1 MDLMTLIAAL
11 KVDDS
16 EFNKGIRKAERNG
29 KKFSDKFE
37 KFTGKARKL
46 LVGAFSAVAVKKAID
61 GVLGFANSISSLG
74 DQIDK
79 QSQVL
84 GMSRQR
90 YQEWDYILSQTGGN
104 IESMSVSMKT
114 LNNAILEGSKESAD
128 AFKTIGLSAKDLAG
142 MSVEDQFEAVV
153 RAFQKLPAGAEKS
166 AAAVKLFGKNGM
178 ELLPLL
184 NADVLE
190 IDILRQK
197 AKDLG
202 LIMSDEAVDAS
213 VEYQDSLDTMKRT
226 FQGLRN
232 TIGSKVLP
240 VLTNA
245 FDRMSQYASKLRKA
259 YDNNGLRGVFE
270 TLKEDAGKVWAS
282 LKDNLKNSD
291 SSALRTFGN
300 ALQTIEDI
308 FNWILENQ
316 ELVIT
321 AVGAIAAAFAVSAI
335 ADFVTNLSPLKIA
348 FIGIAAVAAVIA
360 SNWETIST
368 WVVQA
373 GDSIKEWAGKTWDT
387 IVNFASTTWESVVG
401 WFTDLGT
408 WVANAWDTTVNFI
421 RGTWDN
427 VKNAIADVSTKVW
440 NSTVNF
446 ALGLVDAVKEFI
458 QFVSQPITV
467 LVNFIKGN
475 TKGLFGYDPEKG
487 ETWSQA
493 VMNDSRFPKV
503 DLSKY
508 DPSYF
513 DDEHAKGLLN
523 VPFDGYIAKLHRNER
538 ILTASQARHQ
548 DDGSIDSGLLA
559 NMIQML
565 GNKIGNMSIMV
576 GRDEFGR
583 TVVNNSGRRMK
594 GYMGRMNR
602 REAKAYGR

>member
-37 KFTGKARKL
+37 KFTGKAKKL

-128 AFKTIGLSAKDLAG
+128 AFKTIGLSTKDLAG

-166 AAAVKLFGKNGM
+166 AAAVKLFGKNGL

-213 VEYQDSLDTMKRT
+213 AEYQDSLDTMKRT

-245 FDRMSQYASKLRKA
+245 FDRMTQYASKLRKA

-291 SSALRTFGN
+291 SAALRTFGN

-316 ELVIT
+316 EVVIT
-321 AVGAIAAAFAVSAI
+321 AVGAIAAVFATSAI
-335 ADFVTNLSPLKIA
+335 ADFVTSLSPLKIA

-373 GDSIKEWAGKTWDT
+373 GDSIKEWAGKTWKT
-387 IVNFASTTWESVVG
+387 IVDFASTTW
-401 WFTDLGT
+401 
-408 WVANAWDTTVNFI
+408 
-421 RGTWDN
+421 DN
-427 VKNAIADVSTKVW
+427 VVKWFDELGKLVDTAWEAV
-440 NSTVNF
+440 VNF
-446 ALGLVDAVKEFI
+446 AVGLIDDVKKAIKEL
-458 QFVSQPITV
+458 SKPIDV
-467 LVNFIKGN
+467 IVNFLKGKDEGRYSD
-475 TKGLFGYDPEKG
+475 TYIGGTSEG
-487 ETWSQA
+487 TTSGIAETEG
-493 VMNDSRFPKV
+493 VHHGGGGHGF
-503 DLSKY
+503 
-508 DPSYF
+508 
-513 DDEHAKGLLN
+513 AKGLLT
-523 VPFDGYIAKLHRNER
+523 VPYDGFKAELHRGER

-548 DDGSIDSGLLA
+548 DDGSVDSGLLA

-576 GRDEFGR
+576 GKDEFGR

-594 GYMGRMNR
+594 GYMGQMNR

>member
-128 AFKTIGLSAKDLAG
+128 AFKTIGLSTKDLAG

-166 AAAVKLFGKNGM
+166 AAAVKLFGKNGL

-213 VEYQDSLDTMKRT
+213 AEYQDSLDTMKRT

-245 FDRMSQYASKLRKA
+245 FDRMTQYASKLRKA

-291 SSALRTFGN
+291 SAALRTFGN

-373 GDSIKEWAGKTWDT
+373 GDSIKEWAGKTWKT
-387 IVNFASTTWESVVG
+387 IVDFASTTW
-401 WFTDLGT
+401 
-408 WVANAWDTTVNFI
+408 
-421 RGTWDN
+421 DN
-427 VKNAIADVSTKVW
+427 VVKWFDELGKLVDTAWEAV
-440 NSTVNF
+440 VNF
-446 ALGLVDAVKEFI
+446 AVGLIDDVKKAIEEL
-458 QFVSQPITV
+458 SKPIDV
-467 LVNFIKGN
+467 IVNFLKGKDEGRY
-475 TKGLFGYDPEKG
+475 TDTYIGGTSEG
-487 ETWSQA
+487 ATSGVTETEG
-493 VMNDSRFPKV
+493 VRHGGGGHGHGF
-503 DLSKY
+503 
-508 DPSYF
+508 
-513 DDEHAKGLLN
+513 AKGLLT
-523 VPFDGYIAKLHRNER
+523 VPYDGFKAELHRGER

-548 DDGSIDSGLLA
+548 DDGVDSGLLA

>member
-1 MDLMTLIAAL
+1 MTLVAAL

-37 KFTGKARKL
+37 RFTGKARKL

-245 FDRMSQYASKLRKA
+245 FDRMTQYASKLRKA

-291 SSALRTFGN
+291 SAALRTFGN
-300 ALQTIEDI
+300 ALQTIENV
-308 FNWILENQ
+308 FNWILKNQ

-335 ADFVTNLSPLKIA
+335 ADFVTNLSPLKLA

-360 SNWETIST
+360 SNWEAITT

-373 GDSIKEWAGKTWDT
+373 GDSIKEWAGKTWKT
-387 IVNFASTTWESVVG
+387 IVDFASTTWDNVVK
-401 WFTDLGT
+401 WFEELGT
-408 WVANAWDTTVNFI
+408 WVDTAWKAVVDFAVGLIDEVKKTIEEISKPIDVIVNFLKGKDEGRYTDTYI
-421 RGTWDN
+421 GGT
-427 VKNAIADVSTKVW
+427 
-440 NSTVNF
+440 
-446 ALGLVDAVKEFI
+446 
-458 QFVSQPITV
+458 
-467 LVNFIKGN
+467 
-475 TKGLFGYDPEKG
+475 PEG
-487 ETWSQA
+487 AESGTTETDG
-493 VMNDSRFPKV
+493 VRHGGGGHGHGF
-503 DLSKY
+503 
-508 DPSYF
+508 
-513 DDEHAKGLLN
+513 AKGLLT
-523 VPFDGYIAKLHRNER
+523 VPYDGFKAELHRGER

-548 DDGSIDSGLLA
+548 DDGVDSGLLA

-576 GRDEFGR
+576 GKDEFGR

-594 GYMGRMNR
+594 GYMGQMNR
-602 REAKAYGR
+602 REAKVYGR

>member
-1 MDLMTLIAAL
+1 MDLMTLVAAL

-37 KFTGKARKL
+37 RFTGKARKL

-245 FDRMSQYASKLRKA
+245 FDRMTQYASKLRKA

-291 SSALRTFGN
+291 SAALRTFGN
-300 ALQTIEDI
+300 ALQTIENV
-308 FNWILENQ
+308 FNWILKNQ

-335 ADFVTNLSPLKIA
+335 ADFVTNLSPLKLA

-360 SNWETIST
+360 SNWEAITT

-373 GDSIKEWAGKTWDT
+373 GDSIKEWAGKTWKT
-387 IVNFASTTWESVVG
+387 IVDFASTTWDNVVK
-401 WFTDLGT
+401 WFEELGT
-408 WVANAWDTTVNFI
+408 WVDTAWKAVVDFAVGLIDEVKKTIEEISKPIDVIVNFLKGKDEGRYTDTYI
-421 RGTWDN
+421 GGT
-427 VKNAIADVSTKVW
+427 
-440 NSTVNF
+440 
-446 ALGLVDAVKEFI
+446 
-458 QFVSQPITV
+458 
-467 LVNFIKGN
+467 
-475 TKGLFGYDPEKG
+475 PEG
-487 ETWSQA
+487 AESGTTETDG
-493 VMNDSRFPKV
+493 VRHGGGGHGHGF
-503 DLSKY
+503 
-508 DPSYF
+508 
-513 DDEHAKGLLN
+513 AKGLLT
-523 VPFDGYIAKLHRNER
+523 VPYDGFKAELHRGER

-548 DDGSIDSGLLA
+548 DDGVDSGLLA

-576 GRDEFGR
+576 GKDEFGR

-594 GYMGRMNR
+594 GYMGQMNR